1 MDDGMKIVVTGS
13 SGLIGSALVRT
24 LRADG
29 HDVRRLVRH
38 EPQAADESQWD
49 PSARQLDDSALDG
62 IEAVVHLA
70 GVGVADKRWSASHKR
85 AILDSRVDGTTTI
98 AEAVARNSDHVRVLL
113 SASAVGWYGD
123 RGDELLDEAG
133 PAGTGFLA
141 DVVQQWEAATAA
153 ASDAGVRVIT
163 MRTGIVLSADGGALA
178 KVLPLFKLGV
188 GGKLG
193 SGRQWTPWIAM
204 SDELAAIRFLL
215 THDEVS
221 GPVNLSAPEPVR
233 NTDYTAAIGRALH
246 RPTVAAVPRF
256 ALRIALADFADE
268 GALVSQRVVPRKLL
282 DAGFEFSYRDIDAA
296 LQAIL

>member
-1 MDDGMKIVVTGS
+1 MRVLVSGS

-38 EPQAADESQWD
+38 EPQAADESRWD
-49 PSARQLDDSALDG
+49 PSRRQLDDSALDG

-98 AEAVARNSDHVRVLL
+98 AAAVARNRDHVRVLL

-123 RGDELLDEAG
+123 RGDELLDEADS
-133 PAGTGFLA
+133 AGSGFLA
-141 DVVQQWEAATAA
+141 DVVQQWEGATAA
-153 ASDAGVRVIT
+153 AADAGVRVVT
-163 MRTGIVLSADGGALA
+163 MRSGIVLSADGGALA
-178 KVLPLFKLGV
+178 KVLPLFKFGV

-193 SGRQWTPWIAM
+193 SGRQWMPWIAM
-204 SDELAAIRFLL
+204 SDELGAIRFLL
-215 THDEVS
+215 THDDVS
-221 GPVNLSAPEPVR
+221 GPVNLCAPEPVR

-256 ALRIALADFADE
+256 ALRAVLAGFADE
-268 GALVSQRVVPRKLL
+268 GALVSQRAVPRKLL
-282 DAGFEFSYRDIDAA
+282 DAGFEFTYTDLDAA
-296 LQAIL
+296 LNAIL